1 METPKKKSKFK
12 IGCLGIIII
21 FVIIIIIALA
31 SGSGSSSTT
40 GSQNTQN
47 NSTNTSTST
56 STNKSYNLGQ
66 TATIGNYNVTLSNLQ
81 NTQNITSGGV
91 SMDSTK
97 NNFVVLNLTVEN
109 NSNNPIASLD
119 SGSGIFQLKA
129 DNKTY
134 PLDVNGSIDASSNNN
149 NSFSNLM
156 DAGGQLS
163 PSTPYSTPIVF
174 DTKSPINKGDVVV
187 NINGNT
193 ATFKL

>member
-21 FVIIIIIALA
+21 FIIIIIIAIA
-31 SGSGSSSTT
+31 SGSRSSTT
-40 GSQNTQN
+40 TSQTNQN
-47 NSTNTSTST
+47 NNSSTTTSTS
-56 STNKSYNLGQ
+56 KSYKLGQ
-66 TATIGNYNVTLSNLQ
+66 TATIGKYNVTISNLQ
-81 NTQNITSGGV
+81 NTQNITSGGI
-91 SMDSTK
+91 STDTTK

-134 PLDVNGSIDASSNNN
+134 PLDINGSIDASNANN

-174 DTKSPINKGDVVV
+174 DTKSAITKGEIVV
-187 NINGNT
+187 NLNGST
-193 ATFKL
+193 AIFTL